1 MLGHR
6 MGAKGEAQGFHGS
19 GLWAVILGGSS
30 GFGLATARRLSRAGL
45 SIAIGHKDRPAV
57 VETELK
63 PHFEFIRSQGVEL
76 LTHNGNLSED
86 EERGA
91 LMDAIE
97 RRAGRG
103 RVHLFL
109 HSIAA
114 GSCRVVVDAPLASRR
129 HEALDGLAAALSEQ
143 GVTVPPETLRR
154 AVNAAFH
161 EKGCDAL
168 YTLAE
173 SRIPYPESLLSDEDL
188 ARTIALMGY
197 DYLLWSRELLAR
209 GLLARGAR
217 LVALT
222 SQGSTIAW
230 RGYAAVSAAKAA
242 LEAVC
247 RALAVELGPHGAR
260 ACVVQAGITD
270 TPAGNAIPNFDLM
283 KAQARLRNPSGRL
296 TTTEDVAGAIHGLCL
311 PFFDWANGSIIRV
324 DGGEAIAG
332 SET

>member
-1 MLGHR
+1 
-6 MGAKGEAQGFHGS
+6 MGATSESRGFHGS

-30 GFGLATARRLSRAGL
+30 GFGLATARRLSQAGL
-45 SIAIGHKDRPAV
+45 SIAIGHRDRPAV
-57 VETELK
+57 VATELA
-63 PHFEFIRSQGVEL
+63 PHFDFIRSQGVDL
-76 LTHNGNLSED
+76 VTHNGNLAED

-91 LMDAIE
+91 LMDAVE
-97 RRAGRG
+97 KRAGRG

-114 GSCRVVVDAPLASRR
+114 GSCRLVVDAPPASRR
-129 HEALDGLAAALSEQ
+129 QEALEGLSAALSEQ
-143 GVTVPPETLRR
+143 GVPLPPEALRR

-168 YTLAE
+168 YTLAD
-173 SRIPYPESLLSDEDL
+173 SRIPYPDGALTDEDL

-222 SQGSTIAW
+222 SQGSAIAW

-247 RALAVELGPHGAR
+247 RAMAVELGPHGAR
-260 ACVVQAGITD
+260 ACIVQAGITD

-296 TTTEDVAGAIHGLCL
+296 TTTEDVAAAIYGLCL

-332 SET
+332 SEQ

>member
-1 MLGHR
+1 
-6 MGAKGEAQGFHGS
+6 MGGTSESRLFLGS

-30 GFGLATARRLSRAGL
+30 GFGLATARRLAQAGL
-45 SIAIGHKDRPAV
+45 SIAIGHRDKPAV
-57 VETELK
+57 VETELA
-63 PHFEFIRSQGVEL
+63 PHFEYIRSQGVEL

-91 LMDAIE
+91 LMESIVK
-97 RRAGRG
+97 RAGRA

-114 GSCRVVVDAPLASRR
+114 GSCRLVVDAPAPSRR
-129 HEALDGLAAALSEQ
+129 REALEGLSAALAEQ
-143 GVTVPPETLRR
+143 GAAVSPESLRR
-154 AVNAAFH
+154 AINAAFH
-161 EKGCDAL
+161 DRGCDAL
-168 YTLAE
+168 YTLAD
-173 SRIPYPESLLSDEDL
+173 SRIPYAEESLTDDDL

-197 DYLLWSRELLAR
+197 DYLLWGRELFAR

-217 LVALT
+217 LIALT

-247 RALAVELGPHGAR
+247 RAMAVELGPHGVR

-296 TTTEDVAGAIHGLCL
+296 TTTEDVAGAIYGLCL
-311 PFFDWANGSIIRV
+311 PSFDWANGSIIRV